1 MQRVLPVSFLWSFAW
16 LLICFSS
23 LFALYACSSAV
34 PPATHT
40 EKTAGS
46 KGNDKPA
53 PPTAAAEK
61 PTPVESAAITPPAII
76 VEIPLAS
83 APVETKPALP
93 VPPTGKPFPHIALLL
108 PLQSAIFGPA
118 ADAVQQGFIAA
129 ANYKRQALPIKV
141 YSDFDENGNVISAYR
156 QAIANGAVAVVGP
169 LTRNG
174 VSALVAEK
182 DIPVPTLALN
192 IVEGQS
198 APQLYFFGM
207 ALEAEARQVAQLGKQ
222 HGLHQAMIITTR
234 TQISQRLQ
242 AAFEEE
248 WTAPESGLSNGV
260 AHGRG
265 ILREIE
271 YNDDPAAFADIAD
284 ITDTMVFLA
293 ADAEKAR
300 LIRPY
305 LPNKLPIY
313 ATSQIFVGNDNTLTN
328 YDLNGIHFVDMP
340 WLLQPDH
347 PAVMIYPRATPPLP
361 ADRERLYAL
370 GIDSFRL
377 IQLMLANQINNALPL
392 DGVSG
397 QIQLSGHNFQ
407 HLAIP
412 AVFAQGHAQLPDTP
426 AVPAPQVFPANPP

>member
-1 MQRVLPVSFLWSFAW
+1 MQRVLPISFVRSFVW

-23 LFALYACSSAV
+23 LFALYACSSAT
-34 PPATHT
+34 PPETSAK
-40 EKTAGS
+40 KTAADQE
-46 KGNDKPA
+46 KGKAVPLPSQVEKPA
-53 PPTAAAEK
+53 PI
-61 PTPVESAAITPPAII
+61 ESAAITPPAII

-83 APVETKPALP
+83 APVATKPVLP
-93 VPPTGKPFPHIALLL
+93 VLPTGKPFPHIALLL
-108 PLQSAIFGPA
+108 PLQSAVFGPA
-118 ADAVQQGFIAA
+118 ADAVQQGFMAA
-129 ANYKRQALPIKV
+129 ANYKSQTLPIKI
-141 YSDFDENGNVISAYR
+141 YSDFDENGNVITAYR
-156 QAIANGAVAVVGP
+156 QAIVNGAVAVVGP

-174 VSALVAEK
+174 VSAVAAEK

-192 IVEGQS
+192 IVEGQF

-207 ALEAEARQVAQLGKQ
+207 AVEAEARQVAQLAKQ
-222 HGLHQAMIITTR
+222 QGLHQAIIITGR
-234 TQISQRLQ
+234 TPLSQRLQ

-248 WTAPESGLSNGV
+248 WTGDAALSNGT
-260 AHGRG
+260 RG

-271 YNDDPAAFADIAD
+271 YNDDPAVFAD
-284 ITDTMVFLA
+284 ITDISDAMIFLA
-293 ADAEKAR
+293 TGAEKSR

-328 YDLNGIHFVDMP
+328 YDLNGIRFVDMP

-347 PAVMIYPRATPPLP
+347 PAVMIYPRANPPLP

-377 IQLMLANQINNALPL
+377 IQLMLTHQINSTLPL

-397 QIQLSGHNFQ
+397 QIQLNGHNFQ

-412 AVFAQGHAQLPDTP
+412 AVFAQGHAQLSDTP